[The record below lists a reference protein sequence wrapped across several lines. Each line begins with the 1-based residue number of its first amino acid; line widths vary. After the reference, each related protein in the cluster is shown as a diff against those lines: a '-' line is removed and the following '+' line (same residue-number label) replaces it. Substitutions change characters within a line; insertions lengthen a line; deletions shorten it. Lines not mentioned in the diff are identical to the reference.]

1 VLHLLV
7 GQIENVEIAYPVAFG
22 LDFAPRLVQ
31 MWSKPGSKPHI
42 VLKDEYV
49 LMITRRDL
57 SPDVDV

>member
-1 VLHLLV
+1 MLHLLV
-7 GQIENVEIAYPVAFG
+7 GQVENVEIAFPVAFS

-31 MWSKPGSKPHI
+31 MCGELGFKPHI